1 MNKSIDEQFKE
12 MRQEIK
18 PLTLKEKIDYIY
30 NLVDKEFSE
39 QKYHNIDV
47 WLKVVNIRKRSVDEL
62 LAILTVTLPAK
73 SSLTNRIQFLVE
85 VESEIRRRG
94 EWENNLLDGLE

>member
-73 SSLTNRIQFLVE
+73 SSLTNRIQFLAE